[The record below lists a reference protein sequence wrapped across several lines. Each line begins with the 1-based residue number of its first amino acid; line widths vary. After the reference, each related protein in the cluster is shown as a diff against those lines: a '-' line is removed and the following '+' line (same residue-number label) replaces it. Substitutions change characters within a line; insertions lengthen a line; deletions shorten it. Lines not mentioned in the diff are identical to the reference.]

1 MVFFYLAEN
10 KKKNKGTIL
19 KDFQLLTAAANILL
33 DDNLVWSDDFE
44 QIRKDLGKWLIFEA
58 GSAYS
63 LERAITPQAVTIAE
77 QLTKDENELA

>member
-1 MVFFYLAEN
+1 M
-10 KKKNKGTIL
+10 
-19 KDFQLLTAAANILL
+19 KDFNLLTAAANLLL

-63 LERAITPQAVTIAE
+63 LEREPAIQALAIAE
-77 QLTKDENELA
+77 QLTGDENELA

>member
-1 MVFFYLAEN
+1 M
-10 KKKNKGTIL
+10 
-19 KDFQLLTAAANILL
+19 KDFNLLTAAANLLL

-63 LERAITPQAVTIAE
+63 LDREPIPQALTIAE
-77 QLTKDENELA
+77 LLTGDEHELA